1 MEGTNPGEPRFDE
14 LPIRTWPVLRELL
27 TQADRSAAWKEVADW
42 TITVLE
48 DVLGP
53 TWPERAIEQFNELP
67 IPLILGSAN
76 TLAFVQ
82 TVDLAMRMQLL
93 REVPGFGRARK
104 ELRGN
109 GALGRALHFSF
120 QATLCGLAQKVGW
133 PARLEPGDPPADL
146 WLEAKSGVRTT
157 IETRVLGPAQ
167 EDRALNAAVDELTDR
182 VRMKATRLGVWTAG
196 SIASLPSE
204 AELAELEAWI
214 EQSAAFVLSGGLLPR
229 YSQGPFDIELIVLD
243 QAQGNALKTPGPS
256 SDLLR
261 RLLMTMTSKAE
272 QMSTAGT
279 EWLCVENYTGIFA
292 FTQWGWS
299 AMPEKLAVLE
309 REVLRTFPESP
320 IAGVIVCSGLSH
332 FNGTVNEEYAETPTG
347 SIGMRYAVEP
357 WRAREVLAIPLG
369 ATSGCAL
376 WRALF
381 NAERDWVTWALDACE
396 LPTLEEILAMPSE
409 D

>member
-1 MEGTNPGEPRFDE
+1 MEGIDLDNARPAE
-14 LPIRTWPVLRELL
+14 LPLPTWPVLRELL
-27 TQADRSAAWKEVADW
+27 TEVDRPAAWKEVADW

-48 DVLGP
+48 DVLGAS
-53 TWPERAIEQFNELP
+53 WPERAIEQFNELP

-76 TLAFVQ
+76 TLAFIQ

-93 REVPGFGRARK
+93 RQIPGFGRARK

-120 QATLCGLAQKVGW
+120 QATLCGLAHKVGW
-133 PARLEPGDPPADL
+133 ETRLEPGEPPADL
-146 WLEAKSGVRTT
+146 WLEASSGVRTT

-182 VRMKATRLGVWTAG
+182 IRTRSSRLGVWTAG
-196 SIASLPSE
+196 AIVAVPSE

-214 EQSAAFVLSGGLLPR
+214 EESAGFVLSGGLLPR
-229 YSQGPFDIELIVLD
+229 YSRGPFDVELLALSN
-243 QAQGNALKTPGPS
+243 AQGQRLKMPGPS

-261 RLLMTMTSKAE
+261 RLLMTMKSKAE
-272 QMSTAGT
+272 QMSSAGT

-292 FTQWGWS
+292 FTRWGYS
-299 AMPEKLAVLE
+299 AMPEKLAALE

-320 IAGVIVCSGLSH
+320 IAGVVVCSGVSH
-332 FNGTVNEEYAETPTG
+332 FNGTVNEEYAETQSG

-357 WRAREVLAIPLG
+357 WRAREMLAIPLG
-369 ATSGCAL
+369 ATSDCEL
-376 WRALF
+376 WRELF
-381 NAERDWVTWALDACE
+381 KAEADWMAWALAACG
-396 LPTLEEILAMPSE
+396 LPCLEQILA
-409 D
+409 